1 MSETLLLVS
10 KAVFAAAGCCAGV
23 RLAQLARRGA
33 GDGLQGRVSVMI
45 LVGGAGLLGFGL
57 GPVLAPHSPA
67 LARSLML
74 LADGLERVALL
85 LLAWFIWHVF
95 GRGDALRRGV
105 LAVIACILA
114 LDWVQML
121 SAQEWPETRLPVFVD
136 AASQL
141 AFSTPLLWS
150 TVEAWL
156 AYRRSRRQL
165 EHGLTDASV
174 TNRFFLW
181 TLATGCLALV
191 CWTTALAKLVA
202 GEPIWPTALEYVLAL
217 LYCVVAG
224 IILLGF
230 FPPGFYRRWLGA
242 SGSASEADT

>member
-10 KAVFAAAGCCAGV
+10 KGAFAVAGCCAGV
-23 RLAQLARRGA
+23 RLAQLARRNA

-57 GPVLAPHSPA
+57 GPVLAPYSAA

-85 LLAWFIWHVF
+85 LLAWFVWHVF
-95 GRGDALRRGV
+95 GRGDALRRGA
-105 LAVIACILA
+105 LAIIVSILC

-121 SAQEWPETRLPVFVD
+121 SAQQWPETRLPVFAD
-136 AASQL
+136 ATSQL

-150 TVEAWL
+150 TFEAWRE
-156 AYRRSRRQL
+156 YRRSRRQL
-165 EHGLTDASV
+165 EHGLTNASV

-181 TLATGCLALV
+181 TSATGCLALV
-191 CWTTALAKLVA
+191 CLITALAKLVA
-202 GEPIWPTALEYVLAL
+202 GAPIWAPALRYALAL

-230 FPPGFYRRWLGA
+230 FPPGFYRRWLGDPA
-242 SGSASEADT
+242 SASEADT

>member
-10 KAVFAAAGCCAGV
+10 KGAFAAAGCCAGV
-23 RLAQLARRGA
+23 RLAQLARRNA

-57 GPVLAPHSPA
+57 GPVLAPYSWA
-67 LARSLML
+67 LARTLML

-85 LLAWFIWHVF
+85 LLAWFVWHVF

-105 LAVIACILA
+105 LAIIVSILA
-114 LDWVQML
+114 LDWIQML
-121 SAQEWPETRLPVFVD
+121 SAQQWPETRLPVFVD
-136 AASQL
+136 ATSQL
-141 AFSTPLLWS
+141 AFSTALLWS

-156 AYRRSRRQL
+156 EFRRSRRQL

-174 TNRFFLW
+174 SNRFFLW
-181 TLATGCLALV
+181 TLATGCLTLV
-191 CWTTALAKLVA
+191 CLITALAKLVA
-202 GEPIWPTALEYVLAL
+202 GAPIWATALEYSLAL
-217 LYCVVAG
+217 LYCVVSG

-230 FPPGFYRRWLGA
+230 FPPAFYRRWLG
-242 SGSASEADT
+242 GSASASETDA

>member
-10 KAVFAAAGCCAGV
+10 KGAFAAAGCCAGV
-23 RLAQLARRGA
+23 RLAQLARRNA
-33 GDGLQGRVSVMI
+33 GDGLQGRVSAMI

-57 GPVLAPHSPA
+57 GPVLAQYSPA
-67 LARSLML
+67 LARVLML

-85 LLAWFIWHVF
+85 LLAWFVWRVF
-95 GRGDALRRGV
+95 GRGHALRRGV
-105 LAVIACILA
+105 LAVVVSILA

-121 SAQEWPETRLPVFVD
+121 SAQQWPETRLPVFVD

-156 AYRRSRRQL
+156 EYRRSRRQL
-165 EHGLTDASV
+165 EHGLTNASV

-181 TLATGCLALV
+181 TSATGCLALV
-191 CWTTALAKLVA
+191 CLTTALAKVVA
-202 GEPIWPTALEYVLAL
+202 GAPFWATALEYALAL
-217 LYCVVAG
+217 LYWIVAG
-224 IILLGF
+224 IVLLGF
-230 FPPGFYRRWLGA
+230 FPPRFYRRWLDDSA
-242 SGSASEADT
+242 SASEAET

>member
-1 MSETLLLVS
+1 MSETLVLVS
-10 KAVFAAAGCCAGV
+10 KGAFAAAGCCAGV
-23 RLAQLARRGA
+23 RLAQLARRDA

-57 GPVLAPHSPA
+57 GPVLAPYSSA
-67 LARSLML
+67 LARTLML

-105 LAVIACILA
+105 LAIIVSILA
-114 LDWVQML
+114 LDWAQML
-121 SAQEWPETRLPVFVD
+121 SAQQWPETRLPVFVD
-136 AASQL
+136 ATSQL

-156 AYRRSRRQL
+156 EYRRSRRQL
-165 EHGLTDASV
+165 AHGLTDASV

-181 TLATGCLALV
+181 TLATGGLALV
-191 CWTTALAKLVA
+191 CLTTALAKLVA
-202 GEPIWPTALEYVLAL
+202 GAPIWATALQYALAL

-230 FPPGFYRRWLGA
+230 FPPRFYRRWLG
-242 SGSASEADT
+242 GSASAPETDT